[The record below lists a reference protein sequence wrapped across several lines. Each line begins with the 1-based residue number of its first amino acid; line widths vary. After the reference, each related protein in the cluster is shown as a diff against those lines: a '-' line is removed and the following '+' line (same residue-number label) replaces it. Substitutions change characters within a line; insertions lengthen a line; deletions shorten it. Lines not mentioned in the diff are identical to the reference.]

1 VVISTGKIKMLIMNY
16 LKTFENF
23 QDDIIKSTANQLVE
37 TLHCDR
43 FGACVHFAEEF
54 VLKIHQINPELLNQF
69 FVTERFVN
77 WSHGDG
83 IPQQHTWIE
92 LLNGEKIDP
101 TYIQFTKYGTASY
114 SRKIKNKFTGLE
126 YYNDTI
132 GGTWFSDR
140 RKKFPEMIYK

>member
-1 VVISTGKIKMLIMNY
+1 MKYI
-16 LKTFENF
+16 KTFENYNDNALKVIAEELS
-23 QDDIIKSTANQLVE
+23 QK
-37 TLHCDR
+37 LHCDR

-54 VLKIHQINPELLNQF
+54 VLKVHQINPELLNQF
-69 FVTERFVN
+69 FVIEGFVN

-92 LLNGEKIDP
+92 LTNGEKIDP